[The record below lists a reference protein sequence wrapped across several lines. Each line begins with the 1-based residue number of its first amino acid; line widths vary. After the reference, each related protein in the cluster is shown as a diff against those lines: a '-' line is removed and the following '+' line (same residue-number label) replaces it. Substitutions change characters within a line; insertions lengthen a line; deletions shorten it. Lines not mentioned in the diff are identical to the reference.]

1 MPRMKEQI
9 ANRLGVAHVRD
20 TVKQFVAGS
29 VTREQAMESLQI
41 GQSRLYDLRTYY
53 LAAKAAGDGETWEP
67 GLSGGI
73 HKPTWPDEEQ
83 RFLRRALSPC
93 GESKRYSYAFA
104 ASELGRR
111 FGHEVDRGQVRH
123 WAMENG
129 IKVAVP
135 GPRPPAHVRRWQR
148 KAIGELWQ
156 LDATPDR
163 FLGRGRPA
171 YRLLDMLDDCSRVQV
186 GCRLYL
192 RECVRSYLDLFYR
205 AFSRYGLPL
214 EIYVDKAGFFRGEN
228 GELTQLG
235 RRLKFYD
242 VSFVFAN
249 APESKGKIER
259 IHLVWQDRLPA
270 RPCGRP
276 CRLPQRLR
284 GPPRDR
290 HDAGRGVE
298 QGDPGGAQQAPGDPA
313 GRMVG
318 ARLVGVVSYGRR
330 QTWTGVPCGRSVLPD
345 GVRER
350 HEGVAVPAHGRHV
363 VHRAQQAGARGASD
377 HPFQQQSE
385 GEKDLRTKPEWY
397 KTIPVLKSTSFPV
410 LKSTRQPVSVL
421 TPRSGDY
428 DIISA
433 TIRNNNAIEG
443 I

>member
-1 MPRMKEQI
+1 MKEQI

-41 GQSRLYDLRTYY
+41 GQSRLYDLRTSY

-67 GLSGGI
+67 GRSGGN

-83 RFLRRALSPC
+83 RFLRRVLSPC
-93 GESKRYSYAFA
+93 GEAKRYSYAFA

-171 YRLLDMLDDCSRVQV
+171 YQLLDMLDDCSRVQV

-192 RECVRSYLDLFYR
+192 RECVQSYLDLFYR

-270 RPCGRP
+270 YFEREGIDIDTPLAAINDHVDALVDYRNGFEIHREIGMTPDEAWRKAIQEGRSKL
-276 CRLPQRLR
+276 RAIPQD
-284 GPPRDR
+284 GWW
-290 HDAGRGVE
+290 E
-298 QGDPGGAQQAPGDPA
+298 
-313 GRMVG
+313 
-318 ARLVGVVSYGRR
+318 LVWSEWSRTVVGRR
-330 QTWTGVPCGRSVLPD
+330 GRVSLADGRFCPTECANGTKVWLCRHIDGTLSIVLNKPEH
-345 GVRER
+345 GVRPSILFSNNPKVR
-350 HEGVAVPAHGRHV
+350 
-363 VHRAQQAGARGASD
+363 
-377 HPFQQQSE
+377 
-385 GEKDLRTKPEWY
+385 
-397 KTIPVLKSTSFPV
+397 KT
-410 LKSTRQPVSVL
+410 
-421 TPRSGDY
+421 
-428 DIISA
+428 
-433 TIRNNNAIEG
+433 
-443 I
+443 

>member
-1 MPRMKEQI
+1 MKEQI

-41 GQSRLYDLRTYY
+41 GQSRLYDLRTSY

-67 GLSGGI
+67 GRSGGN

-93 GESKRYSYAFA
+93 GEAKRYSYAFA

-171 YRLLDMLDDCSRVQV
+171 YQLLDMLDDCSRVQV

-192 RECVRSYLDLFYR
+192 RECVQSYLDLFYR

-270 RPCGRP
+270 YFEREGIDIDTPLAAINDHVDALVDYRNGFEIHREIGMTPDEAWRKAIQEGRSKL
-276 CRLPQRLR
+276 RAIPQD
-284 GPPRDR
+284 GWW
-290 HDAGRGVE
+290 E
-298 QGDPGGAQQAPGDPA
+298 
-313 GRMVG
+313 
-318 ARLVGVVSYGRR
+318 LVWSEWSRTVVGRR
-330 QTWTGVPCGRSVLPD
+330 GRVSLADGRFCPTECANGTKVWLCRHIDGTLSIVLNKPEH
-345 GVRER
+345 GVRPSILFSNNPKVR
-350 HEGVAVPAHGRHV
+350 
-363 VHRAQQAGARGASD
+363 
-377 HPFQQQSE
+377 
-385 GEKDLRTKPEWY
+385 
-397 KTIPVLKSTSFPV
+397 KT
-410 LKSTRQPVSVL
+410 
-421 TPRSGDY
+421 
-428 DIISA
+428 
-433 TIRNNNAIEG
+433 
-443 I
+443 

>member
-20 TVKQFVAGS
+20 TVKQFVAGL
-29 VTREQAMESLQI
+29 VTWQQAMESLQI
-41 GQSRLYDLRTYY
+41 GRSRLYDLRTSY

-67 GLSGGI
+67 GRSGGN

-83 RFLRRALSPC
+83 RFLRRVLSPC
-93 GESKRYSYAFA
+93 GETKRYSYAFA

-111 FGHEVDRGQVRH
+111 FGHAVDRGQVRH

-129 IKVAVP
+129 IKIAVP
-135 GPRPPAHVRRWQR
+135 RPRPLAHVRRWQR

-171 YRLLDMLDDCSRVQV
+171 YQLLDMLDDCSRVQV

-270 RPCGRP
+270 YFEREGIDIDTPLAAINDHVDALVDYRNGFEIHREIGMTPDEAWRKAIQEGRSKL
-276 CRLPQRLR
+276 RAIPQD
-284 GPPRDR
+284 GWW
-290 HDAGRGVE
+290 E
-298 QGDPGGAQQAPGDPA
+298 
-313 GRMVG
+313 
-318 ARLVGVVSYGRR
+318 LVWSEWSRTVVGRR
-330 QTWTGVPCGRSVLPD
+330 GRVSLADGRFCPTECANGTKVWLCRHIDGTLSIVLNKPEH
-345 GVRER
+345 GVRPSILFSNNPKVR
-350 HEGVAVPAHGRHV
+350 
-363 VHRAQQAGARGASD
+363 
-377 HPFQQQSE
+377 
-385 GEKDLRTKPEWY
+385 
-397 KTIPVLKSTSFPV
+397 KT
-410 LKSTRQPVSVL
+410 
-421 TPRSGDY
+421 
-428 DIISA
+428 
-433 TIRNNNAIEG
+433 
-443 I
+443 

>member
-1 MPRMKEQI
+1 MKEQI

-41 GQSRLYDLRTYY
+41 GQSRLYDLRTSY

-67 GLSGGI
+67 GRSGGN

-93 GESKRYSYAFA
+93 GEAKRYSYAFA

-270 RPCGRP
+270 YFEREGIDIDTP
-276 CRLPQRLR
+276 LAAIN
-284 GPPRDR
+284 D
-290 HDAGRGVE
+290 HVDA
-298 QGDPGGAQQAPGDPA
+298 
-313 GRMVG
+313 
-318 ARLVGVVSYGRR
+318 LVDYRNGFEIHREIGMTPDEAWRKAI
-330 QTWTGVPCGRSVLPD
+330 QEGRSKLRAIPQDGWWELVWSEWSRTVVCRRGRVSLADGRFCPTECANGTKVWLCRHIDGTLSIVLNKPEH
-345 GVRER
+345 GVRPSILFSNNPKVR
-350 HEGVAVPAHGRHV
+350 
-363 VHRAQQAGARGASD
+363 
-377 HPFQQQSE
+377 
-385 GEKDLRTKPEWY
+385 
-397 KTIPVLKSTSFPV
+397 KT
-410 LKSTRQPVSVL
+410 
-421 TPRSGDY
+421 
-428 DIISA
+428 
-433 TIRNNNAIEG
+433 
-443 I
+443 

>member
-1 MPRMKEQI
+1 MKEQI

-41 GQSRLYDLRTYY
+41 GQSRLYDLRTSY

-67 GLSGGI
+67 GRSGGN

-83 RFLRRALSPC
+83 RFLRRVLSPC
-93 GESKRYSYAFA
+93 GEAKRYSYAFA

-270 RPCGRP
+270 YFEREGIDIDTPLAAINDHVDALVDYRNGFEIHREIGMTPDEAWRKAIQEGRSKL
-276 CRLPQRLR
+276 RAIPQD
-284 GPPRDR
+284 GWW
-290 HDAGRGVE
+290 E
-298 QGDPGGAQQAPGDPA
+298 
-313 GRMVG
+313 
-318 ARLVGVVSYGRR
+318 LVWSEWSRTVVGRR
-330 QTWTGVPCGRSVLPD
+330 GRVSLSDGRFCPTECANGTKVWLCRHIDGTLSIVLNKPEH
-345 GVRER
+345 GVRPSILFSNNPKVR
-350 HEGVAVPAHGRHV
+350 
-363 VHRAQQAGARGASD
+363 
-377 HPFQQQSE
+377 
-385 GEKDLRTKPEWY
+385 
-397 KTIPVLKSTSFPV
+397 KT
-410 LKSTRQPVSVL
+410 
-421 TPRSGDY
+421 
-428 DIISA
+428 
-433 TIRNNNAIEG
+433 
-443 I
+443 

>member
-1 MPRMKEQI
+1 MKEQI

-41 GQSRLYDLRTYY
+41 GQSRLYDLRTSY

-67 GLSGGI
+67 GRSGGN

-83 RFLRRALSPC
+83 RFLRRVLSPC

-171 YRLLDMLDDCSRVQV
+171 YQLLDMLDDCSRVQV

-214 EIYVDKAGFFRGEN
+214 EIYVDKAGFFRGEK

-270 RPCGRP
+270 YFEREGIDIDTPLAAINDHVDALVDYRNGFEIHREIGMTPDEAWRKAIQEGRSKL
-276 CRLPQRLR
+276 RAIPQD
-284 GPPRDR
+284 GWW
-290 HDAGRGVE
+290 E
-298 QGDPGGAQQAPGDPA
+298 
-313 GRMVG
+313 
-318 ARLVGVVSYGRR
+318 LVWSEWSRTVVGRR
-330 QTWTGVPCGRSVLPD
+330 GRVSLADGRFCPTECANGTKVWLCRHIDGTLSIVLNKPEH
-345 GVRER
+345 GVRPSILFSNNPKVR
-350 HEGVAVPAHGRHV
+350 
-363 VHRAQQAGARGASD
+363 
-377 HPFQQQSE
+377 
-385 GEKDLRTKPEWY
+385 
-397 KTIPVLKSTSFPV
+397 KT
-410 LKSTRQPVSVL
+410 
-421 TPRSGDY
+421 
-428 DIISA
+428 
-433 TIRNNNAIEG
+433 
-443 I
+443 

>member
-1 MPRMKEQI
+1 MKEQI

-41 GQSRLYDLRTYY
+41 GQSRLYDLRTSY

-67 GLSGGI
+67 GRSGGN

-93 GESKRYSYAFA
+93 GEAKRYSYAFA
-104 ASELGRR
+104 ASDLGRR

-171 YRLLDMLDDCSRVQV
+171 YQLLDMLDDCSRVQV

-270 RPCGRP
+270 YFEREGIDIDTPLAAINDHVDALVDYRNGFEIHREIGMTPDEAWRKAIQEGRSKL
-276 CRLPQRLR
+276 RAIPQD
-284 GPPRDR
+284 GWW
-290 HDAGRGVE
+290 E
-298 QGDPGGAQQAPGDPA
+298 
-313 GRMVG
+313 
-318 ARLVGVVSYGRR
+318 LVWSEWSRTVVGRR
-330 QTWTGVPCGRSVLPD
+330 GRVSLADGRFCPTECANGTKVWLCRHIDGTLSIVLNKPEH
-345 GVRER
+345 GVRPSILFSNNPKVR
-350 HEGVAVPAHGRHV
+350 
-363 VHRAQQAGARGASD
+363 
-377 HPFQQQSE
+377 
-385 GEKDLRTKPEWY
+385 
-397 KTIPVLKSTSFPV
+397 KT
-410 LKSTRQPVSVL
+410 
-421 TPRSGDY
+421 
-428 DIISA
+428 
-433 TIRNNNAIEG
+433 
-443 I
+443 

>member
-1 MPRMKEQI
+1 MKQQI

-20 TVKQFVAGS
+20 TIMQLVAGA
-29 VTREQAMESLQI
+29 VTQEQAMEDLQI
-41 GQSRLYDLRTYY
+41 GRTRLYELKASY
-53 LAAKAAGDGETWEP
+53 LAARASGAGDKWEP
-67 GLSGGI
+67 GLSGGD
-73 HKPTWPDEEQ
+73 HAEPWPDEEQ
-83 RFLRRALSPC
+83 RFLRRVLSPC
-93 GESKRYSYAFA
+93 GETKRYSYAFA

-171 YRLLDMLDDCSRVQV
+171 YQLLDMLDDCSRVQV

-249 APESKGKIER
+249 APESKGKVER

-270 RPCGRP
+270 YFEREGIDIDTPLAAINDHVDALVDYRNGFEIHREIGMTPDEAWRKAIQEGRSKL
-276 CRLPQRLR
+276 RAIPQD
-284 GPPRDR
+284 GWW
-290 HDAGRGVE
+290 E
-298 QGDPGGAQQAPGDPA
+298 
-313 GRMVG
+313 
-318 ARLVGVVSYGRR
+318 LVWSEWSRTVVGRR
-330 QTWTGVPCGRSVLPD
+330 GRVSLADGRFCPTECANGTKVWLCRHMDGTLSIVLNKPEH
-345 GVRER
+345 GVRPSILFSNNPKER
-350 HEGVAVPAHGRHV
+350 
-363 VHRAQQAGARGASD
+363 
-377 HPFQQQSE
+377 
-385 GEKDLRTKPEWY
+385 
-397 KTIPVLKSTSFPV
+397 KT
-410 LKSTRQPVSVL
+410 
-421 TPRSGDY
+421 
-428 DIISA
+428 
-433 TIRNNNAIEG
+433 
-443 I
+443 

>member
-1 MPRMKEQI
+1 MKEQI

-20 TVKQFVAGS
+20 TVKQFVAGL
-29 VTREQAMESLQI
+29 VTRQQAMESLQI
-41 GQSRLYDLRTYY
+41 GQSRLYDLRTSY
-53 LAAKAAGDGETWEP
+53 LAAMAAGNGETWEP
-67 GLSGGI
+67 GLSGGN
-73 HKPTWPDEEQ
+73 HKPTWSAEEQ
-83 RFLRRALSPC
+83 RFLRRVLSPC
-93 GESKRYSYAFA
+93 GEAKRYSYAFA

-192 RECVRSYLDLFYR
+192 RECVLSYLDLFYR

-270 RPCGRP
+270 YFEREGIDIDTPLAAINDHVDALVDYRNGFEIHREIGMTPDEAWRKAIQEGRSKL
-276 CRLPQRLR
+276 RAIPQD
-284 GPPRDR
+284 GWW
-290 HDAGRGVE
+290 E
-298 QGDPGGAQQAPGDPA
+298 
-313 GRMVG
+313 
-318 ARLVGVVSYGRR
+318 LVWSEWSRTVVGRR
-330 QTWTGVPCGRSVLPD
+330 GRVSLADGRFCPTECANGTKVWLCRHIDGTLSIVLNKPEH
-345 GVRER
+345 GVRPSILFSNNPKVR
-350 HEGVAVPAHGRHV
+350 
-363 VHRAQQAGARGASD
+363 
-377 HPFQQQSE
+377 
-385 GEKDLRTKPEWY
+385 
-397 KTIPVLKSTSFPV
+397 KT
-410 LKSTRQPVSVL
+410 
-421 TPRSGDY
+421 
-428 DIISA
+428 
-433 TIRNNNAIEG
+433 
-443 I
+443 

>member
-1 MPRMKEQI
+1 MKEQI

-41 GQSRLYDLRTYY
+41 GQSRLYDLRTSY

-67 GLSGGI
+67 GRSGGN

-83 RFLRRALSPC
+83 RFLRRVLSPC
-93 GESKRYSYAFA
+93 GEAKRYSYAFA

-171 YRLLDMLDDCSRVQV
+171 YQLLDMLDDCSRVQV

-270 RPCGRP
+270 YFEREGIDIDTPLAAINDHVDALVDYRNGFEIHREIGMTPDEAWRKAIQEGRSKL
-276 CRLPQRLR
+276 RAIPQD
-284 GPPRDR
+284 GWW
-290 HDAGRGVE
+290 E
-298 QGDPGGAQQAPGDPA
+298 
-313 GRMVG
+313 
-318 ARLVGVVSYGRR
+318 LVWSEWSRTVVGRR
-330 QTWTGVPCGRSVLPD
+330 GRVSLADGRFCPTECANGTKVWLCRHIDGTLSIVLNKPEH
-345 GVRER
+345 GVRPSILFSNNPKVR
-350 HEGVAVPAHGRHV
+350 
-363 VHRAQQAGARGASD
+363 
-377 HPFQQQSE
+377 
-385 GEKDLRTKPEWY
+385 
-397 KTIPVLKSTSFPV
+397 KT
-410 LKSTRQPVSVL
+410 
-421 TPRSGDY
+421 
-428 DIISA
+428 
-433 TIRNNNAIEG
+433 
-443 I
+443 

>member
-1 MPRMKEQI
+1 MKEQI

-41 GQSRLYDLRTYY
+41 GQSRLYDLRTSY

-67 GLSGGI
+67 GRSGGN

-93 GESKRYSYAFA
+93 GEAKRYSYAFA

-129 IKVAVP
+129 IKIAVP

-171 YRLLDMLDDCSRVQV
+171 YQLLDMLDDCSRVQV

-270 RPCGRP
+270 YFEREGIDIDTPLAAINDHVDALVDYRNGFEIHREIGMTPDEAWRKAIQEGRSKL
-276 CRLPQRLR
+276 RAIPQD
-284 GPPRDR
+284 GWW
-290 HDAGRGVE
+290 E
-298 QGDPGGAQQAPGDPA
+298 
-313 GRMVG
+313 
-318 ARLVGVVSYGRR
+318 LVWSEWSRTVVGRR
-330 QTWTGVPCGRSVLPD
+330 GRVSLADGRFCPTECANGTKVWLCRHIDGTLSIVLNKPEH
-345 GVRER
+345 GVRPSILFSNNPKVR
-350 HEGVAVPAHGRHV
+350 
-363 VHRAQQAGARGASD
+363 
-377 HPFQQQSE
+377 
-385 GEKDLRTKPEWY
+385 
-397 KTIPVLKSTSFPV
+397 KT
-410 LKSTRQPVSVL
+410 
-421 TPRSGDY
+421 
-428 DIISA
+428 
-433 TIRNNNAIEG
+433 
-443 I
+443 

>member
-1 MPRMKEQI
+1 MKEQI

-41 GQSRLYDLRTYY
+41 GQSRLYDLRTSY

-67 GLSGGI
+67 GRSGGN

-93 GESKRYSYAFA
+93 GEAKRYSYAFA

-171 YRLLDMLDDCSRVQV
+171 YQLLDMLDDCSRVQV

-270 RPCGRP
+270 YFEREGIDIDTPLATSNDHVDALVDYRNGFEIHREIGMTPDEAWRKAIQEGRSKL
-276 CRLPQRLR
+276 RAIPQD
-284 GPPRDR
+284 GWW
-290 HDAGRGVE
+290 E
-298 QGDPGGAQQAPGDPA
+298 
-313 GRMVG
+313 
-318 ARLVGVVSYGRR
+318 LVWSEWSRTVVGRR
-330 QTWTGVPCGRSVLPD
+330 GRVSLADGRFCPTECANGTKVWLCRHIDGTLSIVLNKPEH
-345 GVRER
+345 GVRPSFLFSNNPKVR
-350 HEGVAVPAHGRHV
+350 
-363 VHRAQQAGARGASD
+363 
-377 HPFQQQSE
+377 
-385 GEKDLRTKPEWY
+385 
-397 KTIPVLKSTSFPV
+397 KT
-410 LKSTRQPVSVL
+410 
-421 TPRSGDY
+421 
-428 DIISA
+428 
-433 TIRNNNAIEG
+433 
-443 I
+443 

>member
-1 MPRMKEQI
+1 MGI
-9 ANRLGVAHVRD
+9 AHVRD
-20 TVKQFVAGS
+20 TVNLFVAGS
-29 VTREQAMESLQI
+29 GTREQAMESLQI
-41 GQSRLYDLRTYY
+41 GQSRLYDLRTSY
-53 LAAKAAGDGETWEP
+53 LAAMAAGNGETWEP
-67 GLSGGI
+67 GLSCGN
-73 HKPTWPDEEQ
+73 HKPTWSAEEQ

-93 GESKRYSYAFA
+93 GEAKRYSYAFA

-171 YRLLDMLDDCSRVQV
+171 YQLLDMLDDCSRVQV

-270 RPCGRP
+270 YFEREGIDIDTPLAAINDHVDALVDYRNGFEIHREIGMTPDEAWRKAIQEGRSKL
-276 CRLPQRLR
+276 RAIPQD
-284 GPPRDR
+284 GWW
-290 HDAGRGVE
+290 E
-298 QGDPGGAQQAPGDPA
+298 
-313 GRMVG
+313 
-318 ARLVGVVSYGRR
+318 LVWSEWSRTVVGRR
-330 QTWTGVPCGRSVLPD
+330 GRVSLADGRFCPTECANGTKVWLCRHIDGTLSIVLNKPEH
-345 GVRER
+345 GVRPSILFSNNPKVR
-350 HEGVAVPAHGRHV
+350 
-363 VHRAQQAGARGASD
+363 
-377 HPFQQQSE
+377 
-385 GEKDLRTKPEWY
+385 
-397 KTIPVLKSTSFPV
+397 KT
-410 LKSTRQPVSVL
+410 
-421 TPRSGDY
+421 
-428 DIISA
+428 
-433 TIRNNNAIEG
+433 
-443 I
+443 

>member
-1 MPRMKEQI
+1 MKEQI

-41 GQSRLYDLRTYY
+41 GQSRLYDLRTSY
-53 LAAKAAGDGETWEP
+53 LAAKAAGDGEAWEP
-67 GLSGGI
+67 GRSGGN

-83 RFLRRALSPC
+83 RFLRRVLSPR

-171 YRLLDMLDDCSRVQV
+171 YQLLDMLDDCSRVQV

-270 RPCGRP
+270 YFEREGIDIDTPLAAINDHVDALVDYRNGFEIHREIGMTPDEAWRKAIQEGRSKL
-276 CRLPQRLR
+276 RAIPQD
-284 GPPRDR
+284 GWW
-290 HDAGRGVE
+290 E
-298 QGDPGGAQQAPGDPA
+298 
-313 GRMVG
+313 
-318 ARLVGVVSYGRR
+318 LVWSEWSRTVVGRR
-330 QTWTGVPCGRSVLPD
+330 GRVSLADGRFCPTECANGTKVWLCRHIDGTLSIVLNKPEH
-345 GVRER
+345 GVRPSILFSNNPKVR
-350 HEGVAVPAHGRHV
+350 
-363 VHRAQQAGARGASD
+363 
-377 HPFQQQSE
+377 
-385 GEKDLRTKPEWY
+385 
-397 KTIPVLKSTSFPV
+397 KT
-410 LKSTRQPVSVL
+410 
-421 TPRSGDY
+421 
-428 DIISA
+428 
-433 TIRNNNAIEG
+433 
-443 I
+443 

>member
-1 MPRMKEQI
+1 MKEQI

-41 GQSRLYDLRTYY
+41 GQSRLYDLRTSY

-67 GLSGGI
+67 GRSGGN

-93 GESKRYSYAFA
+93 GEAKRYSYAFA

-171 YRLLDMLDDCSRVQV
+171 YQLLDMLDDCSRVQV

-270 RPCGRP
+270 YFEREGIDIDTPLAAINDHVDALVDYRNGFEIHREIGMTPDEAWRKAIQEGRSKL
-276 CRLPQRLR
+276 RAIPQD
-284 GPPRDR
+284 GWW
-290 HDAGRGVE
+290 E
-298 QGDPGGAQQAPGDPA
+298 
-313 GRMVG
+313 
-318 ARLVGVVSYGRR
+318 LVWSEWSRTVVGRR
-330 QTWTGVPCGRSVLPD
+330 GRVSLADGRFCPTECANGTKVWLCRRIDGTLSIVLNKPEH
-345 GVRER
+345 GVRPSILFSNNPKVR
-350 HEGVAVPAHGRHV
+350 
-363 VHRAQQAGARGASD
+363 
-377 HPFQQQSE
+377 
-385 GEKDLRTKPEWY
+385 
-397 KTIPVLKSTSFPV
+397 KT
-410 LKSTRQPVSVL
+410 
-421 TPRSGDY
+421 
-428 DIISA
+428 
-433 TIRNNNAIEG
+433 
-443 I
+443 